1 MTHTLFLSFF
11 YVFFLKRQDS
21 KFLEIRLQVPRKYDT
36 KRLTRL
42 LCFCIII
49 LHENQH
55 FSSCSYHAE
64 KWNNN
69 PGAIWD
75 YVQQYC
81 CSPVIVIDVVL
92 TTTKRRAE
100 EKVQDCFG
108 PRHCRYH
115 ESKHYGQSCFSSN
128 ML

>member
-1 MTHTLFLSFF
+1 MYFF
-11 YVFFLKRQDS
+11 KKAGFKV
-21 KFLEIRLQVPRKYDT
+21 LEIRLQVPRKYDT

-115 ESKHYGQSCFSSN
+115 ESKHYGQSCFSTY